1 MKPPMK
7 RIRLTVI
14 LTLLMLCSLDTPT
27 LTSAGDPPVRRV
39 GFQEPFIQ
47 APKDTLCLRCF
58 EDSIEFIFKSVKK
71 NMARIDSLYA
81 NVERNTKKIAE
92 NNRNIGVILQE
103 CSTPDTAHV
112 AKDGV
117 KAKEAPKDTT
127 THTIHVRKMK

>member
-1 MKPPMK
+1 MN
-7 RIRLTVI
+7 
-14 LTLLMLCSLDTPT
+14 
-27 LTSAGDPPVRRV
+27 A
-39 GFQEPFIQ
+39 EN
-47 APKDTLCLRCF
+47 
-58 EDSIEFIFKSVKK
+58 FKGKVVTDQYGKLAIK

-81 NVERNTKKIAE
+81 NVNRYAKEIKE

-103 CSTPDTAHV
+103 CSTKQDTAHV